1 MNMDKILEMTTGQ
14 IVVRDYR
21 ASEIFDNHNID
32 YYNKGHDKLADA
44 CQARRIN
51 PEKIINELEKLKKV
65 SGDNEVDYNTWTLDA
80 LIEEIEFKQRRFFVD
95 RTAEIK
101 NFLNNLISIQRK
113 NDSELSDVINIFNHF
128 SSETSVHLMKE
139 RLILF
144 PYVRKLFDAKKM
156 KSKYMPL
163 NYFTLDFAVAAMKD
177 EHNNEANYIDQIS
190 EITNIFMPF
199 GRDEGYRIA
208 FMLFKS
214 LKKELIRTIHL
225 ENNILFPKAIEL
237 ERELS

>member
-101 NFLNNLISIQRK
+101 NF
-113 NDSELSDVINIFNHF
+113 
-128 SSETSVHLMKE
+128 
-139 RLILF
+139 
-144 PYVRKLFDAKKM
+144 
-156 KSKYMPL
+156 
-163 NYFTLDFAVAAMKD
+163 
-177 EHNNEANYIDQIS
+177 
-190 EITNIFMPF
+190 
-199 GRDEGYRIA
+199 
-208 FMLFKS
+208 FK
-214 LKKELIRTIHL
+214 
-225 ENNILFPKAIEL
+225 
-237 ERELS
+237 